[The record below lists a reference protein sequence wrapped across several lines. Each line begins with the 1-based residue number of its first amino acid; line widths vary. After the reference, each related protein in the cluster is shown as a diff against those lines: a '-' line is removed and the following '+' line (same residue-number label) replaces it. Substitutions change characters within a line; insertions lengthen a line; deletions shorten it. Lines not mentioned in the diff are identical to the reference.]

1 MPKKQEKRHI
11 ITVHAKN
18 RKKLFLL
25 FFLLFYM
32 KRLVGAGLT
41 SCGALNIVSPPPSA
55 QPQLW
60 MVVMRMLK
68 ILILNMRIFDMKI
81 LNKKILIMKIM
92 NKKILNMGIFDMKI
106 WNTLILNMKILNMKN
121 LH

>member
-1 MPKKQEKRHI
+1 M
-11 ITVHAKN
+11 KN
-18 RKKLFLL
+18 SKDLSVASERGKKKLFLL